1 MVNVNGTNGTNGTN
15 GANPTAGTNGGN
27 ANFTQNGLI
36 GADSITVNAKGG
48 KGGKGGNRIGVG
60 AGAAG
65 GNGGNATI
73 AMNGNIFNNPAT
85 NNLRVLANATGGL
98 GGLGGTGTTTGVQGN
113 GGNASVTLNGNIV
126 QIAKN
131 MNTIEFN
138 AHATAGFGTRYGNAT
153 AIISGNVIQPNKA
166 NNVILE
172 AFAETGG
179 PDAPTNHGDTNFGTK
194 IASVTGNVVQGN
206 VSNVTLIADAGA
218 SNSTANINGNI
229 LNLTAASNGHVLLF
243 AQGQQISV
251 TNNKFNLGKQSL
263 EVAISE
269 YAPSYNS
276 IVKNNEFTG
285 TGTNSFAFSNNAAVP
300 QTIKDFAI
308 VNLLTETFTFNGDS
322 NILKKFVNASVTGN
336 NVASNITGDINDNI
350 LTSGDNDDLL
360 TGGKGDDTL
369 DGGAAIDTAIYTG
382 NFAQYSVSFSN
393 VGNLPGTVTDLVP
406 NRDGSDALTNI
417 EFLQFA
423 DGTYN
428 VITGMFVPT
437 GGPNTAPVANN
448 DAFAVNED
456 TPLVVAA
463 AGVLGNDTDA
473 ETDPLT
479 ATVVAGPTNGNL
491 VLNPDGSFTYTPN
504 ANFFGVD
511 SFTYQAN
518 DGTANSNT
526 ATVNITV
533 NAVNDAPV
541 ATNDAY
547 NTNEDTALVIAPV
560 GVLGNDT
567 DVEND
572 PLTATVVTGPTNG
585 ILVLN
590 PDGSFTYTP
599 NANFNGADSFTYQ
612 ANDGTANSN
621 TATVNITVNAVNDAP
636 PVANNDAYNT
646 NEDTALVIAPVGVLG
661 NDTDVDM
668 DPLTAAV
675 VTGPTNGNL
684 VLNPDGSFTYTPNA
698 NFNGVDS
705 FTYQANDGT
714 ANSNIATV
722 NITVNAVNDAPVAT
736 NDAYNTNEDTALVIA
751 PVGVLGNDTDVD
763 MDPLTAAVVTGPTN
777 GNLVLNADG
786 SFTYTP
792 NANFF
797 GVDSFTYQANDGT
810 ANSNTAT
817 VNITVN
823 PVNDAPVATNDAYNT
838 NEDTALVIAPVGV
851 LGNDTDVDMD
861 PLTATVVTGPTNGNL
876 VLNADGSFTYTPNA
890 NFNGVDS
897 FTYQANDGTA
907 NSNTATVNITVNAV
921 NDAPVATNDAYNTN
935 EDAALNIAAT
945 GVLGNDTDVDGD
957 PLTAVLVTGPTN
969 GNLTLNPDGS
979 FLYTPNANFFGVD
992 SFTYQVNDG
1001 TVNSNVATVSINVA
1015 PVNDAPVANTDSYTT
1030 NMNTALIVPAATG
1043 VLNNDTDIDGDP
1055 LTVFTIITGPANGS
1069 LILNADG
1076 SFTYTPNMGY
1086 SGPDSFSYQ
1095 ASDGTANSNTA
1106 TVNLTVNAGMTF
1118 LGTPGDDNLTGGP
1131 ADDLFFAT
1139 TGTDTLDGGAHING
1153 DTVDFSNATSGV
1165 TANLDPAQQDFT
1177 SSGLGLTTILNV
1189 ENLTGSGFDDVLVGD
1204 ANRNTLSGGA
1214 GDDLLI
1220 ATPGNDTLD
1229 GGANGA
1235 FGDTAD
1241 FSDAALG
1248 GVTVDLNAQG
1258 APQAVSAEFG
1268 NVTLNGIENLTGT
1281 DFADTLTG
1289 DAGNNRLSG
1298 GQGSDIL
1305 TGGLGNDIIDGGTGI
1320 DTAVYSTQP
1329 GVANVGWNGSAFTV
1343 TGPDGTDELTN
1354 VEAIDDVGGG
1364 SKILLVGAGGYA
1376 TINDAIAAAN
1386 AGDTIVI
1393 APGVYNE
1400 NVLVNKSVN
1409 LVGAGPGVIV
1419 QGTFESDNAVA
1430 GDVNVFLRT
1439 GNAGAYSGAA
1449 GIGIAVSA
1457 NGVTLSN
1464 ITVDGFLTGVAAT
1477 GANVAGLTLN
1487 GMTVQDSVFGF
1498 GKPNGTTLNGLTIDG
1513 STFRDSY
1520 IGVYLYNDDPL
1531 QGGASNAIDT
1541 TITNT
1546 TFQDLTQKGIYAE
1559 TAQGNTLFD
1568 GLIMNNVGQYG
1579 GGTPFGANGAN
1590 GAGIDLNFKFNTYTG
1605 NLTISNFDFDDVGAS
1620 TGVDATGHANA
1631 AAIAI
1636 KGRDDPGH
1644 ALYGPNPA
1652 DVTGLN
1658 VNITNGS
1665 IDGTST
1671 GIRAG
1676 ENKANPSLNVTGPAI
1691 TIDGVEITN
1700 NLSNA
1705 KHDQID
1711 NRTNSLMTVQGG
1723 VGDDVYHSAQ
1733 TASSSGPIH
1742 FFGQGGNDDFRG
1754 GIGNDVFHGG
1764 ADDDLLDGGNGGVDT
1779 AVFSTQPGVN
1789 DIIWNG
1795 TGYTVIGSDGI
1806 DTLTNM
1812 DVIDDVG
1819 GGSKIL
1825 LVGAGG
1831 YATINAAIAA
1841 ANAGDTILIAPGT
1854 YNENVNVNKSVT
1866 LMGAA
1871 PGVVIQGTFETDN
1884 AIAGDVNVFLRT
1896 GNAGAYS
1903 GAAGNGIAVSA
1914 DNVTIS
1920 NITVDGFLTGVAA
1933 TGANV
1938 SGLTMSGVT
1947 VQDSVFGFGKP
1958 NGTTLTNLLIEDSA
1972 FVDSY
1977 IGVYLY
1983 NDNPALAGA
1992 SDAINTTITNTTFL
2006 DLTQKGI
2013 YAETA
2018 QGTTL
2023 FDGLIMNN
2031 VGQYGGGTPFGANG
2045 ANGSGIDLNFKF
2057 NTYAG
2062 DVTIS
2067 NFDFLNVGSSTG
2079 VDPNGHANA
2088 AAIAVK
2094 GRDEPNHGTYG
2105 PNPADVSDLTVTIAN
2120 GTIDGTSTGIRA
2132 GEAGKP
2138 DTTANVSGPA
2148 VTVQNVTIENNLSNA
2163 NHDQFDNRTGSLM
2176 TVTGNNQAN
2185 VLHVASTVTSTGPV
2199 RLVGLGGADDLLGGN
2214 GNDILQGG
2222 TGNDILDGGA
2232 GNDTAD
2238 YSDATSN
2245 NLNVNLNTGV
2255 SSGGGRGSDTLFN
2268 IENALGS
2275 GFNDKLTGNA
2285 GVNMLVGGGGN
2296 DQLSGG
2302 GGNDI
2307 LWGGAGDDTITG
2319 GGGAG
2324 DVAYFSGHEWEYTT
2338 VSLTNVDGLD
2348 GNDTLATVERLKFLA
2363 PDHVS
2368 DINND
2373 GYGDLLYYRASD
2385 GKLNTITSDGTGTE
2399 AVTAVGGTFGA
2410 TWRAV
2415 GTGVF
2420 RIDTNRNS
2428 SLLLQDTATGNL
2440 EIWRAGAN
2448 SASTLLTTQ
2457 PGSADWN
2464 AVAVGDFDG
2473 DGASDVLI
2481 HNSTLPV
2488 PQTQVM
2494 FLGGN
2499 AQFNG
2504 AVTAVTAVDPV
2515 PVASGFVPVASG
2527 DFNGDGK
2534 SDILWRK
2541 PASTD
2546 GDVRVT
2552 LMDGARIVEHAI
2564 VAGPGAGYTA
2574 YGTGDFDADG
2584 KSDILFTDAAGDALI
2599 WTMDGTAH
2607 TGTSGLFA
2615 KPSAGSVLRGA
2626 EDYNR
2631 DGVSDLLW
2639 QDGAASRV
2647 QLVNP
2652 NLTAGSLINI
2662 NNAPGATF
2670 TLVGS
2675 SGGG

>member
-360 TGGKGDDTL
+360 TGGKGNDTL

-456 TPLVVAA
+456 MPLVVAA

-479 ATVVAGPTNGNL
+479 ATVVTGPTNGNL

-518 DGTANSNT
+518 DGRANSNT

-646 NEDTALVIAPVGVLG
+646 NEDTALVIAAVGVLG

-763 MDPLTAAVVTGPTN
+763 MDPLTATVVTGPAN

-797 GVDSFTYQANDGT
+797 
-810 ANSNTAT
+810 
-817 VNITVN
+817 
-823 PVNDAPVATNDAYNT
+823 
-838 NEDTALVIAPVGV
+838 
-851 LGNDTDVDMD
+851 
-861 PLTATVVTGPTNGNL
+861 
-876 VLNADGSFTYTPNA
+876 
-890 NFNGVDS
+890 GVDS

-979 FLYTPNANFFGVD
+979 FLYTPNANFFGAD

-1001 TVNSNVATVSINVA
+1001 TVNSNVATVTINVA